1 MLNRVSFPITP
12 AQISEF
18 ILEKEYTNFLTLQ
31 QVIGELTD
39 AGMIHTQNTNNR
51 TLLTI
56 TEEGRET
63 LTFFENRIS
72 DTIKEEI
79 MDFFHSREFELLDE
93 ISVQS
98 NYYKSTS
105 GDYEAHLL
113 AKERGINLMELKL
126 SVPDKETATA
136 ICDNWQ
142 AKNQDIY
149 QYIIKQLF

>member
-31 QVIGELTD
+31 QVISELAD
-39 AGMIHTQNTNNR
+39 ANMLHTQNTNNR

-63 LTFFENRIS
+63 LSFFENRIS

-79 MDFFHSREFELLDE
+79 LEFFRSKEFELLDE
-93 ISVQS
+93 VSIQS

-113 AKERGINLMELKL
+113 AKERGINLIELKL

-142 AKNQDIY
+142 EKNQAIY